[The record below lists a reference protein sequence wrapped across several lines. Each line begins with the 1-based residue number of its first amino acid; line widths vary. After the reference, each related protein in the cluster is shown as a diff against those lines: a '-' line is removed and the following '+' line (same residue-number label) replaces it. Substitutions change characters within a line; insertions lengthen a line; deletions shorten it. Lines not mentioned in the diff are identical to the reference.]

1 MDSKIILNY
10 IMLICIS
17 TGSTER
23 DVLRNF
29 EDIVQRSLPLDK
41 VTHYYLECAGA
52 AREVVL
58 NYVTF
63 FEDRIKVGLVTDDK
77 LR

>member
-1 MDSKIILNY
+1 MDSKIIFNY
-10 IMLICIS
+10 IVFIS

-41 VTHYYLECAGA
+41 VTCHYSECTGA

-63 FEDRIKVGLVTDDK
+63 FEERIKVGLMTDDK
-77 LR
+77 IR